1 MSACLLAILDGFGIG
16 ENITDNAIV
25 QANHPTFN
33 HLFAEPHARLW
44 THGPCVGL
52 PEGQTG

>member
-1 MSACLLAILDGFGIG
+1 MLVILDGFGIG
-16 ENITDNAIV
+16 ENAPDNAIV
-25 QANHPTFN
+25 QANHPTFTR
-33 HLFAEPHARLW
+33 LFQEPHARLW